1 MVSTVQ
7 AALGDLSA
15 EERAD
20 FFGET
25 ARRVYLLPAT
35 IPHRSLSSPQTPL
48 HPPYSNP
55 SPVNISSH

>member
-25 ARRVYLLPAT
+25 ARRVYLLPA
-35 IPHRSLSSPQTPL
+35 SG
-48 HPPYSNP
+48 
-55 SPVNISSH
+55 

>member
-15 EERAD
+15 EEQAD
-20 FFGET
+20 FFGEA

-35 IPHRSLSSPQTPL
+35 S
-48 HPPYSNP
+48 
-55 SPVNISSH
+55 